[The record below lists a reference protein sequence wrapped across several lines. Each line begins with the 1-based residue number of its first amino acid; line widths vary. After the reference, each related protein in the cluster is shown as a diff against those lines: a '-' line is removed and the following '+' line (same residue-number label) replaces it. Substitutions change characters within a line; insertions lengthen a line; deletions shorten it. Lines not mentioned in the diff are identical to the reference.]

1 MQKRGVKQEHR
12 WLTGYTPLG
21 LFVRAKLAKRPR
33 EESTQEWLAKALG
46 INGGTLGRYLKGDYP
61 LTVGLL
67 AKMAEVLEADPI
79 ELAGLAME
87 QEGVG
92 RYHPRVRWVA
102 DTVQRLVDELPEE
115 QAAEVLDQVEG
126 MVRLLRGLKG

>member
-1 MQKRGVKQEHR
+1 MQKESR

-33 EESTQEWLAKALG
+33 DESTQEWLAKALG

-61 LTVGLL
+61 LTVDLL
-67 AKMAEVLEADPI
+67 AKMAEMLEVDPL

-87 QEGVG
+87 QEVAG
-92 RYHPRVRWVA
+92 RYHPRVKWVA
-102 DTVQRLVDELPEE
+102 DTMQQLVDELPEDR
-115 QAAEVLDQVEG
+115 AAEVLDQVEG
-126 MVRLLRGLKG
+126 MVRLLRGVEG